1 MQRIFL
7 VDDSELVRKRLAQML
22 AGVPQTHVVG
32 EAGDVREA
40 INEIIAAKPDLVL
53 LDISL
58 EHGSGF
64 EVLKALH
71 QLEPSIDVYML
82 SNFASEPY
90 RRHALRLGARG
101 FFDKLN
107 EMERVR
113 DMVAQRV
120 LN

>member
-1 MQRIFL
+1 MQRVFL

-22 AGVPQTHVVG
+22 AAVPRTCVVG
-32 EAGDVREA
+32 EAGDVRQA
-40 INEIIAAKPDLVL
+40 INSIVAAKPDLVL

-58 EHGSGF
+58 EQGSGF

-101 FFDKLN
+101 FFDKAS

-113 DMVAQRV
+113 DAVAQRV